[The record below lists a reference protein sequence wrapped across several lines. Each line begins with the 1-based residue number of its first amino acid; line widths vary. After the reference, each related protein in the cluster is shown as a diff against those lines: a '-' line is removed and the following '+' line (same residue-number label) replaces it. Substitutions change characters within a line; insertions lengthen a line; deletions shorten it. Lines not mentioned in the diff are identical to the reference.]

1 MSSMAPI
8 GPLILWLSAVLSSL
22 MVVRARSASHVS
34 APLLQELRGGG
45 STSSASASSTAADDL
60 TAYAP
65 IEPSLNSVSSKVH
78 PGEPIVVAI
87 AGGSGSG
94 KTTLARAIHKE
105 MGDANVV
112 YINHDSYYRDISHL
126 SMEERAECNFDH
138 PDSLETSLLVEH
150 IKDLKANKAVR
161 IPKYDYSTHSRVYA
175 DSHEAQPRPIIL
187 VEGIL
192 ILSDPALY
200 NLFDVKIFVDTD
212 DDIRLIRRMNRD
224 VAERGRSVQSV
235 VQQYLKTVQPM
246 HQQFV
251 VPSKRNADIIVPEG
265 LNSVALDLVVSKLT
279 HWLSRWP
286 KNG

>member
-45 STSSASASSTAADDL
+45 STPSASASSAAADDL

>member
-1 MSSMAPI
+1 MAPI

-45 STSSASASSTAADDL
+45 ITSSASASSTAADDL

>member
-1 MSSMAPI
+1 MVSS
-8 GPLILWLSAVLSSL
+8 ILYLSAVLSYL
-22 MVVRARSASHVS
+22 MIVRARHASHNS
-34 APLLQELRGGG
+34 NKGGLSTITQLATKLSG
-45 STSSASASSTAADDL
+45 GRSSTSEDVS
-60 TAYAP
+60 YVP
-65 IEPSLNSVSSKVH
+65 IEPSLAIMSYKVH
-78 PGEPIVVAI
+78 PGEPIVIAI

-112 YINHDSYYRDISHL
+112 YVNHDSYYRDISHL
-126 SMEERAECNFDH
+126 SLEERAECNFDH

-161 IPKYDYSTHSRVYA
+161 IPKYDYTTHSRVYI
-175 DSHEAQPRPIIL
+175 DSTEAAPRPIIL

-192 ILSDPALY
+192 ILSDPALLD
-200 NLFDVKIFVDTD
+200 LFDIKIFVDTD
-212 DDIRLIRRMNRD
+212 DDIRLIRRINRD

-265 LNSVALDLVVSKLT
+265 LNSVALDLVVSKLQS
-279 HWLSRWP
+279 WLHSWP
-286 KNG
+286 KQP

>member
-1 MSSMAPI
+1 MAPI

>member
-1 MSSMAPI
+1 MAPI

-45 STSSASASSTAADDL
+45 STPSASASSAAADDL